1 MVIVL
6 RRQQGTESSKSDMN
20 TSGYHL
26 GINMGHDR
34 SVAVVQDG
42 KVIVAIEQERLD
54 RIKAGCIKDYGDRHH
69 TSDEMLAVIKKYK
82 LTEKQWRRRMKK
94 RDS

>member
-1 MVIVL
+1 M
-6 RRQQGTESSKSDMN
+6 SKSQKASEKSKPEESRLTPQM
-20 TSGYHL
+20 
-26 GINMGHDR
+26 
-34 SVAVVQDG
+34 
-42 KVIVAIEQERLD
+42 ERLD